1 MRRVWSQRW
10 PALLALLL
18 LAAGCT
24 RGPDADGLQQDVQAQ
39 LDTLFGQR
47 MLEVKSLNRQG
58 SAPLGGAPSGGRQA
72 IVYYNA
78 VLRFTAP
85 YDPSDWA
92 GLSPE
97 LIAEAL
103 GATDEGVIGLGAG
116 RIAAGAELRAYGSM
130 VYRRERNMPWQP
142 SLLPPAATNQAGLES
157 TRVTSSDLVARLAGI
172 VNTTPGLHAEDDAI
186 VAEELDNAL
195 QNIKLRLNRGEHG
208 LVVATGPADGEYA
221 RFIESLKP
229 RAARWS
235 VTQATTAGSVAN
247 ALLID
252 AGEARFGLVQS
263 DVAAAAVTGQD
274 AFASHGPLR
283 HLRAVAALFPEPV
296 HVVVRQ
302 DAKLEA
308 IEGLRGKRVALG
320 SRGSGTRQT
329 ALQVLRAHGLGHGDY
344 VVIETHDPAEALDLL
359 AAGRI
364 DAVIEVD
371 LGTVAPA
378 RGGGGPGAA
387 AAAAARSRGHAA
399 ARRDRARAA
408 AADDPRA
415 HLRLAA
421 GRRRHARGD
430 RAAGRRQRRAGRR
443 GDERPRLPVQGWP
456 RRRPRR
462 QRLATVAR
470 ARTVGHHHPAARRR
484 RRLLL
489 RRGVGA
495 ATGDER
501 HADCADAMKSPRG
514 ARRPT

>member
-1 MRRVWSQRW
+1 MRAGWLRPW
-10 PALLALLL
+10 PVVLVTLLV
-18 LAAGCT
+18 LAGGCA
-24 RGPDADGLQQDVQAQ
+24 RGPDAAGLQQDVQAQ
-39 LDTLFGQR
+39 LDTLFGKR
-47 MLEVKSLNRQG
+47 MLEVQSINRQG
-58 SAPLGGAPSGGRQA
+58 SAPLAGAPAGGRQA

-130 VYRRERNMPWQP
+130 VYRRERNTPWQP
-142 SLLPPAATNQAGLES
+142 SLLPPAATHQAGPES

-263 DVAAAAVTGQD
+263 DVAAAAVTGQG
-274 AFASHGPLR
+274 AFASNGPLR

-302 DAKLEA
+302 DARIDA

-329 ALQVLRAHGLGHGDY
+329 ALQVLRAHGLDPGDY
-344 VVIETHDPAEALDLL
+344 VVIETRDPAEALDLL

-364 DAVIEVD
+364 DAVIEV
-371 LGTVAPA
+371 VSAPWRQLA
-378 RGGGGPGAA
+378 VAA
-387 AAAAARSRGHAA
+387 AQAPLQLLPLDTAAMQQLDATVPGLLPLTIPERTYAWQAGGVDTLAATALLVAGSEVPDAAVTNVLDFLFKDGLAAERGVSASRLS
-399 ARRDRARAA
+399 RARALSGITIPLHDG
-408 AADDPRA
+408 AADYYSDAASPRPETN
-415 HLRLAA
+415 
-421 GRRRHARGD
+421 G
-430 RAAGRRQRRAGRR
+430 
-443 GDERPRLPVQGWP
+443 
-456 RRRPRR
+456 
-462 QRLATVAR
+462 T
-470 ARTVGHHHPAARRR
+470 PAAP
-484 RRLLL
+484 
-489 RRGVGA
+489 A
-495 ATGDER
+495 
-501 HADCADAMKSPRG
+501 P
-514 ARRPT
+514 